1 MKALSPGQLVRA
13 KAGRDKGRQFFIVG
27 IIDEKHVYI
36 ADGDKR
42 RIEAPKKK
50 KLMHLQV
57 SGFVSDV
64 VKERLENGEK
74 VENALLRRQLAL
86 HQ

>member
-36 ADGDKR
+36 ADGDKQETR
-42 RIEAPKKK
+42 YSVHIHGHSRKLRPPK
-50 KLMHLQV
+50 LYIWNFIAIFILYLGPYLAV
-57 SGFVSDV
+57 SLCLV
-64 VKERLENGEK
+64 
-74 VENALLRRQLAL
+74 
-86 HQ
+86 